1 MFGHPIHDLIKR
13 AAAAMAAAGVAVHL
27 SLAIAQEPQ
36 APTLP
41 TPPADETAPQETPLA
56 AQAAAIDDLLSG
68 DLSLD
73 VDARSLFELPEGD
86 AGRTVYRLTL
96 QYLNDPELLSQPAD
110 AEANAAAPPGAD
122 ALARAEARFYLL
134 PDEQQAELLAR
145 HEEQRQAAADIA
157 NADAA
162 LQAELDEVRARAD
175 AIENFLQGE
184 PADLDRLDF
193 TQSAAPLADADR
205 RQRILSEV
213 NPPEGAASEPPPET
227 ETPPSEAP
235 ADPDETSDEPPAE
248 TGLEQELAAEQARL
262 DSLIGRYIALSSA
275 DYQRLLALQSTST
288 NELASVAEAE
298 AQAAE
303 AARLAEEA
311 AAAAERAA
319 TEAARLVA
327 QESGRL
333 QEWRQEQAR
342 FEGQLASRGDVT
354 SQLEEQTLRYRREV
368 RELDELPRYAAS
380 RSSAADALYA
390 RLVEDLKSIRQRLA
404 ASLDAPR
411 SESETALM
419 PPDLDPGLSEAFEG
433 ADAVTALH
441 ADLIAN
447 AQRLSTADASM
458 RASERDALYKA
469 MLDLNDIRLMMI
481 GELSGDLRSDI
492 VGFGEAGIAQVGR
505 ELNQIGLI
513 VRYSF
518 SNAGALASEA
528 ARPIF
533 NPTPSFIF
541 GLIQIAIL
549 ALAFRA
555 WRSAGGSILSELQR
569 TYATRRPATV
579 VSAFSAA
586 ALGYIRDVRRPLEWL
601 AFALLL
607 RWILNDILPFPGD
620 DLIWTITIG
629 VLAAISLVTMADRL
643 VRSSPLKDPW
653 APTRVRSLQLIAGS
667 IAGVVL
673 LLALTAETV
682 GRGAIY
688 SWILKACWLLAPIV
702 AILLSWWW
710 RDRIFALAEV
720 GKGSDAILSW
730 AVKHRTGALGHI
742 ARLLA
747 GAVLLVRGAVEIVKS
762 RIKDIALIREIT
774 DQRSEKLAAEQAA
787 ADEASGRYQDLSDED
802 YEALA
807 PHRAPEIENPAD
819 RSPEDLDLPD
829 LSPGKIIA
837 VVGERGLGKSTA
849 LRDLVRDLDPANVL
863 YIHFEG
869 GGLRGLL
876 SKLAASLKVEANES
890 AVLEAI
896 ENSDLEAI
904 AIDDFHRLFVPA
916 IGGLADFDRFVSM
929 ARTCASSTAWAF
941 GIGGPAMTYIGRAR
955 SDHSLF
961 DEIAFL
967 PRWDADQLRALIERR
982 TNRLGIKPVFDLR
995 NEAALS
1001 MFNSDLPPEERV
1013 KRAYFEKL
1021 EDLSKGNPAIA
1032 LDIWRQSLFINRFT
1046 SQVEVRTYSGP
1057 STDDLSSMPEAT
1069 LFVLRAMMQMEVA
1082 TLETLRWST
1091 DLDAGLISE
1100 ALRRLVRQ
1108 EVIGEFSDGYRIKL
1122 HWYRAA
1128 ERVLERRNLMVRAA
1142 A

>member
-13 AAAAMAAAGVAVHL
+13 AAAAIAAAGVAAHL

-36 APTLP
+36 APTQP
-41 TPPADETAPQETPLA
+41 TPPAAETTPQETPLA
-56 AQAAAIDDLLSG
+56 AQAAAIDDLLAG

-73 VDARSLFELPEGD
+73 IDARSLFELPQGD
-86 AGRTVYRLTL
+86 AGRNVYRLTL
-96 QYLNDPELLSQPAD
+96 QYLNNPELLSESAD
-110 AEANAAAPPGAD
+110 AEANAAALPGAD

-134 PDEQQAELLAR
+134 PNERQAELLAR

-213 NPPEGAASEPPPET
+213 NQEAAASELSPET
-227 ETPPSEAP
+227 ETPPSEAT
-235 ADPDETSDEPPAE
+235 ADPDETTDEPPAE
-248 TGLEQELAAEQARL
+248 PGLEQELAAEQARL
-262 DSLIGRYIALSSA
+262 DSLIGRYLALSSA

-342 FEGQLASRGDVT
+342 FEGQLAGRGDVT

-380 RSSAADALYA
+380 RSGAADALYA

-411 SESETALM
+411 SGSATALM

-433 ADAVTALH
+433 ADAVDALH

-447 AQRLSTADASM
+447 AQRLSAADASM

-682 GRGAIY
+682 GRGAVY

-720 GKGSDAILSW
+720 GKGSDAILRW
-730 AVKHRTGALGHI
+730 AVNHRTGALGHI

-774 DQRSEKLAAEQAA
+774 DQRSEKQAAEQAA
-787 ADEASGRYQDLSDED
+787 ADEASGRYQQLSDED

-807 PHRAPEIENPAD
+807 PHRAPETENPAD
-819 RSPEDLDLPD
+819 RSPEDLDLPH

-849 LRDLVRDLDPANVL
+849 LRDLVRDLDPASVL
-863 YIHFEG
+863 HINFEG

-876 SKLAASLKVEANES
+876 STLAASLTVEANES

-967 PRWDADQLRALIERR
+967 PRWDAGQLRALIERR

-1046 SQVEVRTYSGP
+1046 SQTEVRTYSGP

-1082 TLETLRWST
+1082 TLESLRWST

-1108 EVIGEFSDGYRIKL
+1108 EVIGEYSDGYRIRL

-1128 ERVLERRNLMVRAA
+1128 ERVLERRNLVVRAA